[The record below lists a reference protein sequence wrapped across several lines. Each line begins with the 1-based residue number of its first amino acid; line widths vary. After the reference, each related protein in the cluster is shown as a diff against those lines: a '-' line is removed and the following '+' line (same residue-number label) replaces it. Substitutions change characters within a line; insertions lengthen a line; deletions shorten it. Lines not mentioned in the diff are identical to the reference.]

1 MDLELYLAFLAVSVV
16 IIIVPGPNVTLILTT
31 GATRGMRAGLMTVAG
46 TTLAMILQVVAV
58 ALGLAWLV
66 VAYGDLFDL
75 LRYAGAAYLIYLG
88 IQAWLKAGDRLPDPK
103 AVTDIMKK
111 GFLVGLANP
120 KTLAFFAAF
129 FPQFIDLSMPYGPQ
143 FAMLAAS
150 FIVLAVVIDSAYAIA
165 GGMGRR
171 LLATDRSRFILG
183 RASGVVLAGGGLW
196 LATLRR
202 S

>member
-1 MDLELYLAFLAVSVV
+1 MNFELYLAFLAVSVV
-16 IIIVPGPNVTLILTT
+16 IIIVPGPNVTLILAT
-31 GATRGMRAGLMTVAG
+31 GATRGARAGLMTVAG
-46 TTLAMILQVVAV
+46 TTLAQILQVVAV

-66 VAYGDLFDL
+66 GAYGNLFDV
-75 LRYAGAAYLIYLG
+75 LRYVGAAYLVYLG
-88 IQAWLKAGDRLPDPK
+88 IQAWRRAGDRPADLK
-103 AVTDIMKK
+103 AASANVKK

-129 FPQFIDLSMPYGPQ
+129 FPQFIDVSMPYGIQ
-143 FAMLAAS
+143 FAVLSAS
-150 FIVLAVVIDSAYAIA
+150 YLLLAVIIDSAYAIA

-171 LLATDRSRFILG
+171 LLATDRSRLILG

-196 LATLRR
+196 LASLRR

>member
-1 MDLELYLAFLAVSVV
+1 MNLELYIAFLAVSAV
-16 IIIVPGPNVTLILTT
+16 IILVPGPNVTLILTT
-31 GATRGMRAGLMTVAG
+31 GATRGVRAGLMTVAG
-46 TTLAMILQVVAV
+46 TTLAQIIQVIAV

-75 LRYAGAAYLIYLG
+75 LRYVGAAYLVWLG
-88 IQAWLKAGDRLPDPK
+88 IQAWRKAGDRLPGLK
-103 AVTDIMKK
+103 AVTDNMKK

-129 FPQFIDLSMPYGPQ
+129 FPQFIDLALPYGPQ
-143 FAMLAAS
+143 FAVLAAS
-150 FIVLAVVIDSAYAIA
+150 FLMLAAIFDSAYAIA

-171 LLATDRSRFILG
+171 LLATDRSRLFLG
-183 RASGVVLAGGGLW
+183 RVSGVVLAGGGLW
-196 LATLRR
+196 LASLRR

>member
-1 MDLELYLAFLAVSVV
+1 MNIELYLAFLAVSVV

-31 GATRGMRAGLMTVAG
+31 GATRGMRAGLAIVAG
-46 TTLAMILQVVAV
+46 TTLAQILQVIAV

-66 VAYGDLFDL
+66 GAYGDLFDL

-88 IQAWLKAGDRLPDPK
+88 IQAWRKAGDPLPARK
-103 AVTDIMKK
+103 AVTANVKR

-143 FAMLAAS
+143 FT
-150 FIVLAVVIDSAYAIA
+150 VLAVSYLLLAAILDSAYAFA

-171 LLATDRSRFILG
+171 LLATERSGLILG

-196 LATLRR
+196 LASLRR